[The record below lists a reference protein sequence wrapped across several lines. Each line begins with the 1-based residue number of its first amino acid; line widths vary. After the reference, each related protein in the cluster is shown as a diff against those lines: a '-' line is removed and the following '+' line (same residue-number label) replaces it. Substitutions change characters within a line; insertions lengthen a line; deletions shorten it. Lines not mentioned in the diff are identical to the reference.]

1 MKPQHINPI
10 EWQQAVG
17 LARQNCARIFRD
29 GGTPD
34 DALRTFGLSTQA
46 SNDNENDWSATV
58 TTIAH
63 GFCNPSR

>member
-34 DALRTFGLSTQA
+34 DALKTFGMSTHA
-46 SNDNENDWSATV
+46 SNDNESDWSATV

>member
-1 MKPQHINPI
+1 MKPHHINAI
-10 EWQQAVG
+10 EWQQALG

-34 DALRTFGLSTQA
+34 DALKTFGLSTQA
-46 SNDNENDWSATV
+46 SNDNDWSATV
-58 TTIAH
+58 TTLAH